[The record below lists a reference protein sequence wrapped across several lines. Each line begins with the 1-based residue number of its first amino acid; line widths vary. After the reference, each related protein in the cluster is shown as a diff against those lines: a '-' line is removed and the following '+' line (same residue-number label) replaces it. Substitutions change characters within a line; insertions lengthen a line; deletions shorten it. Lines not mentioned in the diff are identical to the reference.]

1 MDNKK
6 YATPIKSIRQK
17 CLGCVGGSA
26 KEVKLCPCD
35 GIQSTPCPLFP
46 FRFGKRPAECKKRN
60 LIDEQR
66 QEIAKRLKKAREAKR
81 ATTEHL

>member
-6 YATPIKSIRQK
+6 YFSPIKSARLK
-17 CLGCVGGSA
+17 CLDCMCGSA

-35 GIQSTPCPLFP
+35 GVQSTLCALHPY
-46 FRFGKRPAECKKRN
+46 RFGKRPAECKKRN
-60 LIDEQR
+60 LTDEQR
-66 QEIAKRLKKAREAKR
+66 QEIAKRFKKAKEAKR